1 MKTITLDD
9 WKTYKLVPIE
19 EEPIKEIVPSE
30 RGIYSTKSYYVGRN
44 SDIQWHIDDETRNV
58 AYTNCTKNRNI
69 VPRREQA
76 EAILALCQLLQL
88 RDETWRRDND
98 WKPVDV
104 EYTLSIIFI
113 DGKIETD
120 CGWANELLCFS
131 SVKIRDEFLE
141 KHRALIEKLL
151 YLYV

>member
-1 MKTITLDD
+1 MRMTIDGVEYELNPVV
-9 WKTYKLVPIE
+9 K
-19 EEPIKEIVPSE
+19 EEPTSEPVKEIVPSE
-30 RGIYSTKSYYVGRN
+30 REVFGGEGYWIGSHCDIILSNDNNTKMIK
-44 SDIQWHIDDETRNV
+44 DKNV
-58 AYTNCTKNRNI
+58 I
-69 VPRREQA
+69 PRKEQA

-88 RDETWRRDND
+88 RDETWRRDNN

-141 KHRALIEKLL
+141 KHRTLIEKLL
-151 YLYV
+151 ALYI